1 MLGFNPMRRIT
12 EGFLRYTFVDKDNDL
27 CFLDKETVENI
38 QANIVSHSKLII
50 PEDEKEFIKSN
61 NFIVPCPNHNV
72 VWDNHSIITNLY
84 VESKATFENKHLW
97 SFIKEVD
104 AVLFVEVENF
114 TNTVKELLEKVYHE
128 TDSAIDLFVKH
139 LDPQQLLELSSL
151 ACIHSVGQI
160 YFDMVVGDLDLLDKE
175 KLKLFQFQGDKSMN
189 CAIHLKPSYLLFS
202 ESQAHHTYFNRK
214 LYIGPN
220 GEIKNAPEC
229 PETFGYIQDLESP
242 EQLKAIVQT
251 PEFQKY
257 WFVHKE
263 ITDVC
268 KDCEFRH
275 MCVDNRLPHQRT
287 ENEWYHKTEC
297 NYNPYIAKWQG
308 EEGYRTLAECGVI
321 SNENGFS
328 IDHEKIAEI
337 NKELWGEDED

>member
-1 MLGFNPMRRIT
+1 MNP
-12 EGFLRYTFVDKDNDL
+12 E
-27 CFLDKETVENI
+27 
-38 QANIVSHSKLII
+38 
-50 PEDEKEFIKSN
+50 
-61 NFIVPCPNHNV
+61 
-72 VWDNHSIITNLY
+72 NHSIPSHFEKTVFNYPALITNSIVVIEETML
-84 VESKATFENKHLW
+84 SQKHLERILKNFDLLGTRHAAFIFEGQLTLSTLKMFYKIIES
-97 SFIKEVD
+97 SFINEFIIFCQYSKELDTDNLLDIVCSNNRLSKLVFLNSPVD
-104 AVLFVEVENF
+104 NNLENF
-114 TNTVKELLEKVYHE
+114 LVYRNVDFS
-128 TDSAIDLFVKH
+128 TYKRLR
-139 LDPQQLLELSSL
+139 QLNKKWFFTSNR
-151 ACIHSVGQI
+151 I
-160 YFDMVVGDLDLLDKE
+160 
-175 KLKLFQFQGDKSMN
+175 
-189 CAIHLKPSYLLFS
+189 LFS

-242 EQLKAIVQT
+242 EELKAIVQT

-275 MCVDNRLPHQRT
+275 MCVDNRLPFQRA
-287 ENEWYHKTEC
+287 ENEWYHQTEC

-337 NKELWGEDED
+337 NKELWGED

>member
-1 MLGFNPMRRIT
+1 MENNLPQIEKVLIWMEEVQFVSGYYRSVLLDLPRNKS
-12 EGFLRYTFVDKDNDL
+12 YFVDVKFDLFIEKIRNTHSPKNWSDIEQDWLNWCFRMDFAMTIPINHKDCFVPLRFDYLEHRFVNNIICSLKHLKTFLKLDTDFGLLPIAVVHDDL
-27 CFLDKETVENI
+27 KVNSEQIMRFISKVMNY
-38 QANIVSHSKLII
+38 ANIREMLFFGSENDFAYKDLVIKYNVDFSIHKL
-50 PEDEKEFIKSN
+50 N
-61 NFIVPCPNHNV
+61 QTVN
-72 VWDNHSIITNLY
+72 IT
-84 VESKATFENKHLW
+84 
-97 SFIKEVD
+97 
-104 AVLFVEVENF
+104 LF
-114 TNTVKELLEKVYHE
+114 T
-128 TDSAIDLFVKH
+128 
-139 LDPQQLLELSSL
+139 
-151 ACIHSVGQI
+151 
-160 YFDMVVGDLDLLDKE
+160 
-175 KLKLFQFQGDKSMN
+175 
-189 CAIHLKPSYLLFS
+189 

-242 EQLKAIVQT
+242 EELKAIVQT

-275 MCVDNRLPHQRT
+275 MCVDNRLPHQRA
-287 ENEWYHKTEC
+287 ENEWFHQTEC
-297 NYNPYIAKWQG
+297 NYNPYIAKWKG

-321 SNENGFS
+321 SNENEFS

-337 NKELWGEDED
+337 NKELWGEE